1 MAEGVRFGR
10 NCSAAFGGLMIGL
23 GMALGVLGTLMANPS
38 REQIGYASATILT
51 ALGLLIALFVL
62 GISESRTRSRQSASG
77 YLLAGGVSIVCC
89 LIYWRVQSALVDL
102 RLLAVMAA
110 LHGLFWGAWYLRLA
124 FQFRANFKRA
134 LVLCTVGAATSSF
147 GIVLGTISGLT
158 RFSCVSVVGCFM
170 IGLGIEI
177 FVTAA
182 FLHREYA
189 RESMS
194 SDLELG

>member
-1 MAEGVRFGR
+1 MAEEWRFGR
-10 NCSAAFGGLMIGL
+10 DYSAAFGGLMIGL
-23 GMALGVLGTLMANPS
+23 GMALGVLGSLMSNPS
-38 REQIGYASATILT
+38 REQIGYASAVILT
-51 ALGLLIALFVL
+51 ALGLLTALFVL
-62 GISESRTRSRQSASG
+62 GISERKTLPRQSASG
-77 YLLAGGVSIVCC
+77 YPLADGVSIACC
-89 LIYWRVQSALVDL
+89 LVYWLVQSAFVDL

-124 FQFRANFKRA
+124 FQFRANSKKS

-147 GIVLGTISGLT
+147 GIVLGTISGFT
-158 RFSCVSVVGCFM
+158 RFSCVSAVGCFM

-189 RESMS
+189 REQVF
-194 SDLELG
+194 